1 MTHTTTTPLCVCLL
15 TYNRMIY
22 AKATLEAVANNL
34 RYEPGVALHIG
45 DDGSPNGYMD
55 ELVRYANTIDL
66 FIDITTSNSKQGG
79 YGANYNLAQQYT
91 HEYDYILPLEDDW
104 VLSRSLEVQLLIDTL
119 DKYGGAIRLGYLGF
133 TGELKATVLPEGML
147 LLDPNSLEQHVFA
160 GHPRLETREYQRKVG
175 LWPEGLKPGETELAV
190 SGRMEARTG
199 VLWPMNLCGGL
210 GDLFVH
216 IGTVRSYE

>member
-1 MTHTTTTPLCVCLL
+1 VNMQTPLCVCLL

-22 AKATLEAVANNL
+22 AKATLQAVAEHL
-34 RYEPGVALHIG
+34 LHRGDIALHIA

-55 ELVRYANTIDL
+55 ELVRFANTLD
-66 FIDITTSNSKQGG
+66 FSDITTSNSKQGG
-79 YGANYNLAQQYT
+79 YGANYNLAMQST
-91 HEYDYILPLEDDW
+91 HEYQYILPLEDDW
-104 VLSRSLEVQLLIDTL
+104 ELSRDLLVEPLL
-119 DKYGGAIRLGYLGF
+119 DLLDRYNSIRLGYLGF